1 MWKRCFLASRVKLTK
16 VISTQL
22 LGDWE
27 CHSYLPLSLPPPSL
41 SLHLSLLCLLPASS
55 ALFPP
60 CDQTFM
66 RLGSSSE
73 CSFTSLL
80 LPVYFQSCFQ
90 CTAVNHWLRKP
101 VRICTA
107 FFLSFSLLFLPEH
120 HSLHL
125 IHHLS
130 SPPPNCC
137 HLVLRHT
144 LFICPFKLCIFLPAL
159 VK

>member
-1 MWKRCFLASRVKLTK
+1 MSCIKLTK
-16 VISTQL
+16 VIISTQL

-27 CHSYLPLSLPPPSL
+27 CHSYLPLFLPPSSL

-55 ALFPP
+55 SLFPP

-66 RLGSSSE
+66 QPGSSSE

-101 VRICTA
+101 GRICTA
-107 FFLSFSLLFLPEH
+107 FLLSLSLSFLPEH

-125 IHHLS
+125 IHHLF
-130 SPPPNCC
+130 SPPQLLSPCPSSYPS
-137 HLVLRHT
+137 
-144 LFICPFKLCIFLPAL
+144 LFIYPFKLCIFLPAP

>member
-1 MWKRCFLASRVKLTK
+1 MWKTCFLASRVKLTE

-27 CHSYLPLSLPPPSL
+27 CHSYLPLPLPPSSL

-107 FFLSFSLLFLPEH
+107 FFLSSFSFLPEH

-125 IHHLS
+125 IHH
-130 SPPPNCC
+130 PPPPTFA
-137 HLVLRHT
+137 LSFAT
-144 LFICPFKLCIFLPAL
+144 PFSLHRSH
-159 VK
+159 

>member
-1 MWKRCFLASRVKLTK
+1 MWKTCFLASRVKLTK

-27 CHSYLPLSLPPPSL
+27 CHSYLPLSLSPSSL

-107 FFLSFSLLFLPEH
+107 FFLSLSFLPEH

-125 IHHLS
+125 IHHLF
-130 SPPPNCC
+130 SPPPQLLSSFVTPFSL
-137 HLVLRHT
+137 HLSL
-144 LFICPFKLCIFLPAL
+144 
-159 VK
+159 